1 MARKVR
7 GVECAN
13 TNHWALPERVTEE
26 NYRYAQWCHALAGCS
41 VVCDVTMRTKKTE
54 HEQYC
59 KRYVRKGERDR
70 IFDDLY
76 EKEVLELEAKIRDF
90 ERMKPDD

>member
-7 GVECAN
+7 CVECAN

-41 VVCDVTMRTKKTE
+41 VVCDV
-54 HEQYC
+54 
-59 KRYVRKGERDR
+59 
-70 IFDDLY
+70 
-76 EKEVLELEAKIRDF
+76 KIGRAHV
-90 ERMKPDD
+90 